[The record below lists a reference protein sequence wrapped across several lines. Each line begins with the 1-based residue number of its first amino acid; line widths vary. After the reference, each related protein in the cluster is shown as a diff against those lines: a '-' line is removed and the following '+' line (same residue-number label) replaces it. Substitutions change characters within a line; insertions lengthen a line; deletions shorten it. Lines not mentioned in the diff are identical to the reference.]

1 MGKSDNSLNSKK
13 RNIGVGEISLLAIKG
28 IIVTVITIC
37 IAITAVVM
45 LKPIYYFDVEYLDI
59 PEKSG
64 YTKEQCIENY
74 DVLID
79 YNLIYG
85 AEELE
90 FPDMQMSEN
99 GRIHFEEVK
108 AIFVPAQWISCAGIL
123 LIILMIYKCRDFRWL
138 RAAASSSAVIC
149 IAVLTAVVVDW
160 EWAFE
165 TIHAIFF
172 RNDYWI
178 FNSETDPIIKIL
190 PDTFFMHC
198 GIMIAAIVL
207 IINVAF
213 EIIYR
218 KKRENGKINI

>member
-1 MGKSDNSLNSKK
+1 MRYKMKDVL
-13 RNIGVGEISLLAIKG
+13 IGVIVSL
-28 IIVTVITIC
+28 TVIC
-37 IAITAVVM
+37 IAIAATVM
-45 LKPIYYFDVEYLDI
+45 FRPLYYFDIDYLDI
-59 PEKSG
+59 PERSG

-79 YNLIYG
+79 YNLIG
-85 AEELE
+85 GPEVLE
-90 FPDMQMSEN
+90 FPDMQMSEH

-123 LIILMIYKCRDFRWL
+123 LFILLMCRYKSYSWL
-138 RAAASSSAVIC
+138 RVS
-149 IAVLTAVVVDW
+149 VLTAAAICAAVLAAVLIDW

-165 TIHAIFF
+165 TMHAIFF

-178 FNSETDPIIKIL
+178 FNSKTDPIIKIL

-198 GIMIAAIVL
+198 GIMIVAIVL

-218 KKRENGKINI
+218 KKRKNGRTDI